1 MLGAVLEGEEG
12 PEAPRG
18 VHVVGE
24 GEEREQTLPLNIDMV
39 EVEGVEEEEV
49 AGAGA
54 VFPQS

>member
-12 PEAPRG
+12 PEAHRG

-24 GEEREQTLPLNIDMV
+24 GGEKEQTLPLNMDMV
-39 EVEGVEEEEV
+39 EAEGVEEEE
-49 AGAGA
+49 AAGA

>member
-12 PEAPRG
+12 PEVPQG

-24 GEEREQTLPLNIDMV
+24 GEEREQTLPLNMDMA
-39 EVEGVEEEEV
+39 EVEGAEEEEE
-49 AGAGA
+49 AGA